1 MLGLGF
7 RSIPSDGTGSWRLC
21 CLASRRG
28 ALPPAFSCIPPAV
41 LGAREFTRRLTPAS
55 LRMTAT
61 QKPST
66 HVDLDECMRVAL
78 EAATAAGS
86 IIREA
91 WDKPRQVHLKTS
103 VDLVTETD
111 KQCEEEIYSR
121 LRAAFPDH
129 AFIGEEGSASQG
141 FTAELTDAPTWLV
154 DPVDGTTN
162 FVHRYPFTCVSIGLA
177 VGGAPVLGVVAN
189 PILGEVY
196 RAMRGGGAFLN
207 NEPIHVSATPD
218 LQSAL
223 FATELGIRRDD
234 AFLDAA
240 FARIRELLRGARSV
254 RCGGSCAL
262 NLCSVA
268 QGRRGRR
275 GSAVAWLCV
284 GGGGWRAGPYRFGVA
299 LVVCI
304 DPP

>member
-1 MLGLGF
+1 M
-7 RSIPSDGTGSWRLC
+7 IPLF
-21 CLASRRG
+21 
-28 ALPPAFSCIPPAV
+28 PPQNPPPSPFPSC
-41 LGAREFTRRLTPAS
+41 
-55 LRMTAT
+55 
-61 QKPST
+61 T
-66 HVDLDECMRVAL
+66 H
-78 EAATAAGS
+78 T
-86 IIREA
+86 
-91 WDKPRQVHLKTS
+91 
-103 VDLVTETD
+103 
-111 KQCEEEIYSR
+111 
-121 LRAAFPDH
+121 
-129 AFIGEEGSASQG
+129 
-141 FTAELTDAPTWLV
+141 
-154 DPVDGTTN
+154 GTTN

-196 RAMRGGGAFLN
+196 RAVRGGGAFLN

-268 QGRRGRR
+268 QGRCGRR